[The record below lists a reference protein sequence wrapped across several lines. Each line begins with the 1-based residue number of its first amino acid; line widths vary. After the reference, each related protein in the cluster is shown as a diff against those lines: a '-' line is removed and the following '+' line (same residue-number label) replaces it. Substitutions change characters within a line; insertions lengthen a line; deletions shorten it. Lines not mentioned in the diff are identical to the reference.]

1 MTVFKAILTVN
12 RLTLISGLYL
22 LGLGI
27 LAIIIPFFPS
37 LDPNYFDPNTLG
49 DPLPPTFAHWFG
61 TDDLNRDILL
71 RSIYGARISLT
82 VGVVAV
88 GISTLMGIL
97 YGLLSGYIGGKADA
111 ILMRLLD
118 LFMAIPSIFLILTI
132 QIILTPSIYNVMI
145 VIGLTSWMG
154 VVRLVRGRRS

>member
-1 MTVFKAILTVN
+1 MTVLTSILTVN

-22 LGLGI
+22 LVLGV
-27 LAIIIPFFPS
+27 LAIMIPFFPS

-49 DPLPPTFAHWFG
+49 DPLPPSFSHWFG

-111 ILMRLLD
+111 ILMRFLD
-118 LFMAIPSIFLILTI
+118 LFMAIPSIFLSRYFSVFSCSSVLFSAFSVSFFFPICS
-132 QIILTPSIYNVMI
+132 PN
-145 VIGLTSWMG
+145 
-154 VVRLVRGRRS
+154 